1 MARALGLDLGDR
13 RIGVAVSD
21 RDGLVATPYETVQR
35 VGDRPRE
42 HQELA
47 RLVAETG
54 AEVVVVGLPLSLDGG
69 AGPAARKVR
78 REVAKLRATLEVPV
92 ETYDERLSTV
102 SAHRSLRDMELRGA
116 RRRQVV
122 DQVAAA
128 VLLQAW
134 LDRARHQPPAPEDP
148 TP

>member
-1 MARALGLDLGDR
+1 MPRALGLDLGDR

-21 RDGLVATPYETVQR
+21 ADQVLATPYETVQR

-42 HQELA
+42 HRRLA
-47 RLVAETG
+47 ELVAETG
-54 AEVVVVGLPLSLDGG
+54 AEVVVVGLPLSLSGD

-78 REVAKLRATLEVPV
+78 REVAALRAALDVPV
-92 ETYDERLSTV
+92 ETYDDRLTTV
-102 SAHRSLRDMELRGA
+102 TADRSLHAMDVKGA
-116 RRRQVV
+116 RRRQVI

-134 LDRARHQPPAPEDP
+134 LDARRRPHVPEDP